1 MLLEH
6 PYGGGY
12 FGNWV
17 DNVHNAID
25 INTGLSDVNTERRG
39 ICAECVNSVADWR
52 RGRDWRGRSGEQER
66 WVAFQVAEQAEQA
79 CEAYKGYTKSV
90 DMLNHRLAIALE
102 GCPNQSLKSISA
114 AG

>member
-1 MLLEH
+1 MLAGADGREGTRRKGAGKRRVGKGVAGRARSALPAVLLEH

-39 ICAECVNSVADWR
+39 FCAECVNSVADWG
-52 RGRDWRGRSGEQER
+52 RGRDWRVGG
-66 WVAFQVAEQAEQA
+66 
-79 CEAYKGYTKSV
+79 
-90 DMLNHRLAIALE
+90 L
-102 GCPNQSLKSISA
+102 
-114 AG
+114 